1 MNLEILE
8 TIGWNSKR
16 ETAYKQLGLED
27 VSPGRIV
34 ADHGQ
39 KYRVMTERGEGWAE
53 MSGRLI
59 HDLGERS
66 AYPAVGDW
74 VAVRF
79 LANEE
84 ANGVIH
90 GVLPRSSQISRRAA
104 GSVPVEQIVAANV
117 DILFLVVA
125 LNLDFNLRRLERYLI
140 MAWNSGALPIILLS
154 KADLC
159 DDPER
164 YISEVEEV
172 SPGVQVLAVSALE
185 NRGAEELHKLLKPGV
200 TVALTGSSGSGKS
213 TIVNWMSGQEMQRT
227 QDIRENDS
235 RGRHTT
241 THREM
246 FILPQG
252 AVMIDTPGMRE
263 LQLWDDEG
271 GWSEAFGDITEL
283 AKECRFGDCR
293 HEREA
298 GCAVRAALDNGQLD
312 PKRMDNYRRTQREL
326 KFQSAKERKSVRA
339 SKSTADKR
347 KAPRGKGE
355 QRRLFE
361 VVEWE

>member
-1 MNLEILE
+1 MNLETLV

-16 ETAYKQLGLED
+16 ETAFKQLGLED
-27 VSPGRIV
+27 VCPGRIV

-39 KYRVMTERGEGWAE
+39 KYRIITERGEGWAE
-53 MSGRLI
+53 MSGRLL
-59 HDLGERS
+59 HELEEHS
-66 AYPAVGDW
+66 AHPAVGDW
-74 VAVRF
+74 VALR
-79 LANEE
+79 LLTSDSQD
-84 ANGVIH
+84 GVIH

-104 GSVPVEQIVAANV
+104 GSIPVEQIVAANV
-117 DILFLVVA
+117 DLLFIVVA

-140 MAWNSGALPIILLS
+140 MAWNSGALPVILLS

-159 DDPER
+159 DDPQR

-172 SPGVQVLAVSALE
+172 SPGVQVLAISAME
-185 NRGAEELHKLLKPGV
+185 DRGAEELHHLLKPGV

-213 TIVNWMSGQEMQRT
+213 TIVNWMAGQEMQRT
-227 QDIRENDS
+227 QDIRESDS

-271 GWSEAFGDITEL
+271 GLAEAFSDISEL
-283 AKECRFGDCR
+283 AQRCRFGDCR
-293 HEREA
+293 HEREL
-298 GCAVRAALDNGQLD
+298 GCAVRTALEEGTLD

-326 KFQSAKERKSVRA
+326 KFQNAKERRRGKPGKA
-339 SKSTADKR
+339 SSDK
-347 KAPRGKGE
+347 KDAPRGKGE
-355 QRRLFE
+355 QRRQFE